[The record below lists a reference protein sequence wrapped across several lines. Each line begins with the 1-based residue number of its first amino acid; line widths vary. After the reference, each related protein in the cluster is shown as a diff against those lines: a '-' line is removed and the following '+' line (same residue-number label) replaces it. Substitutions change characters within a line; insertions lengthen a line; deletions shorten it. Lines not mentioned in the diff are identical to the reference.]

1 MTRGGYRNRHDAAA
15 DGWRRTHRIAVAM
28 SDAEKGRLDEAAE
41 ALGAGLAEFVRT
53 AIEERIERERAAAAT
68 ARPPRA
74 GAPRR

>member
-41 ALGAGLAEFVRT
+41 ALGEALSEFVRT
-53 AIEERIERERAAAAT
+53 AIEERIEREREAT
-68 ARPPRA
+68 H
-74 GAPRR
+74 RRR